1 MTGPL
6 HRAAPGQQKRL
17 FNGDSEDSDPAQGL
31 RLQASRPVGRRDR
44 GDREADRREGRRP
57 DSAAHPDQQVHRPPQ
72 PARRQ
77 EVARAVRDPHAQ
89 AAPRHPRADSADAR
103 RAHEARSLRRRG
115 RGDQVVEATMAK
127 FDVYDLEKKKVGELD
142 LADAVFAGEVNEHL
156 FYEVVK
162 AKLASDRSGTHA
174 VKNRSLVS
182 GGGKK
187 PWKQKHTGRA
197 RAGSTRASHF
207 VGGGK
212 AMGPKPRDYSYDVPR
227 KVRKAALRAALAL
240 RSRDQKLVIVQEWR
254 PAAAK
259 TRTALVVDAAAN
271 VALAKSVRNLAGS
284 DFLPVEGLNVYDIL
298 RHDALVLTADTAK
311 QLEVSLS

>member
-1 MTGPL
+1 
-6 HRAAPGQQKRL
+6 
-17 FNGDSEDSDPAQGL
+17 
-31 RLQASRPVGRRDR
+31 
-44 GDREADRREGRRP
+44 
-57 DSAAHPDQQVHRPPQ
+57 
-72 PARRQ
+72 
-77 EVARAVRDPHAQ
+77 
-89 AAPRHPRADSADAR
+89 
-103 RAHEARSLRRRG
+103 
-115 RGDQVVEATMAK
+115 MAK

-197 RAGSTRASHF
+197 RQGSTRASQW

-212 AMGPKPRDYSYDVPR
+212 AMGPKPRDYAYDVPK
-227 KVRKAALRAALAL
+227 KVRKAALRSALAL
-240 RSRDQKLVIVQEWR
+240 RNQEKQLVILREWK
-254 PAAAK
+254 PAAPKTSVAADVLAK
-259 TRTALVVDAAAN
+259 LGLKKALVVDAAAN
-271 VALAKSVRNLAGS
+271 QALAKSVRNLRNS

-298 RHDALVLTADTAK
+298 KHETLVLTEDTAK
-311 QLEVSLS
+311 QLEAALS